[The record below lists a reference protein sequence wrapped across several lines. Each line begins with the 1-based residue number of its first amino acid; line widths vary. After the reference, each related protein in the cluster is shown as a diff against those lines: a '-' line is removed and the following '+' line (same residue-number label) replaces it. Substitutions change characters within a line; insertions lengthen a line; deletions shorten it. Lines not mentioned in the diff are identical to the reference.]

1 MQKELR
7 NYAFRNGCYL
17 GVLFIFLT
25 IIFYLFDSNALL
37 PEINMYSVFFYGFL
51 LIFPIYSIKRFKLI
65 LSIQQHSFKEL
76 FSIGFLILAL
86 SLFISMLQTIVLYNV
101 IDQTL
106 ISDYV
111 EFMNTK
117 KDIYLYSGHTLD
129 SYREMISHSFS
140 VKMQF
145 QSYVFSLIPC
155 TLYSAVISLLMK
167 KRNKL

>member
-1 MQKELR
+1 
-7 NYAFRNGCYL
+7 
-17 GVLFIFLT
+17 
-25 IIFYLFDSNALL
+25 
-37 PEINMYSVFFYGFL
+37 
-51 LIFPIYSIKRFKLI
+51 
-65 LSIQQHSFKEL
+65 
-76 FSIGFLILAL
+76 
-86 SLFISMLQTIVLYNV
+86 MLQTIVLYNV

-117 KDIYLYSGHTLD
+117 KDIYLYSGHTLE
-129 SYREMISHSFS
+129 SYREMISHSYS